1 MFQANAGND
10 SIALM
15 IVFRVSAT
23 TLAGGAGNDIIGGY
37 TNVNNKWTATTVS
50 GATFV
55 TSDIEGGNGNDTVY
69 LRGSA
74 AYSAVDLNANKGN
87 DLVDFQSA
95 VVSKSIFGLGAGN
108 DEPRRV
114 TTATIAGGKG
124 NDTIQINSTTNT
136 NLVAGGDR
144 AATSH

>member
-1 MFQANAGND
+1 MTGGETMSVAVTGVITSQAARIVNGAMFQATQVTTRLHLA
-10 SIALM
+10 
-15 IVFRVSAT
+15 IVFLAAAT
-23 TLAGGAGNDIIGGY
+23 AGGAGNDIIGGY

-50 GATFV
+50 GATFA

-108 DEPRRV
+108 DELSGHSEPYHSNYRW
-114 TTATIAGGKG
+114 
-124 NDTIQINSTTNT
+124 
-136 NLVAGGDR
+136 
-144 AATSH
+144 